1 MPTKPLVIAL
11 AAVVLT
17 GCAGTQSSGQP
28 ESGDTRF
35 IPGDGKIQ
43 IFEAAERKA
52 APAVEG
58 QSLDGTTAG
67 LTKDKVV
74 VLNFWAS
81 WCAPCRAEGPI
92 LKDVA
97 ARTKPSGVEFLG
109 VNFKDQKTAAL
120 AYDRAM
126 QPGYPSIH
134 DQQGQVLL
142 GFQGTVPPAAIPST
156 LIIDR
161 NGKIAARA
169 LGGVKYQ
176 ALLDAVTKVSSEP
189 R

>member
-1 MPTKPLVIAL
+1 MPTKPLAIAL
-11 AAVVLT
+11 AVVLLT
-17 GCAGTQSSGQP
+17 GCAGNQSSGQP

-43 IFEAAERKA
+43 MFEPGERKA
-52 APAVEG
+52 APVVEG
-58 QSLDGTTAG
+58 QSLDGSAAALAKG
-67 LTKDKVV
+67 KVV

-97 ARTKPSGVEFLG
+97 ARTKAEGADFLG

-120 AYDRAM
+120 AYDRTM
-126 QPGYPSIH
+126 EPGYPSIH

-176 ALLDAVTKVSSEP
+176 ALLDAVTKVLREP

>member
-1 MPTKPLVIAL
+1 MKPLVILLAVLAL
-11 AAVVLT
+11 A
-17 GCAGTQSSGQP
+17 GCAGGQTSGQP
-28 ESGDTRF
+28 AAGDTRF
-35 IPGDGKIQ
+35 VAGDGKIQ
-43 IFEAAERKA
+43 IFEPGERKP
-52 APAVEG
+52 APAVQG
-58 QSLDGTTAG
+58 QALDGSAVG
-67 LTKDKVV
+67 ITKDKVV

-97 ARTKPSGVEFLG
+97 ARTKANGVEFLG

-120 AYDRAM
+120 AYDRTLE
-126 QPGYPSIH
+126 PGYPSIH

-161 NGKIAARA
+161 DGRIAARA
-169 LGGVKYQ
+169 LGAVKYQ
-176 ALLDAVTKVSSEP
+176 ALLDAVTKVSSESL
-189 R
+189 